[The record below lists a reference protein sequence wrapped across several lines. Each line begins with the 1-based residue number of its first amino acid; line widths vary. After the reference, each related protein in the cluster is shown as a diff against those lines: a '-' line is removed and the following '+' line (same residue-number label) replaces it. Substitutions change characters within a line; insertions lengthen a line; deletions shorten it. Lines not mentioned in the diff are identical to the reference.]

1 MLNNKQ
7 STRQQVTKKQAICKC
22 SEDNTNY
29 CCSEQDHQF
38 KTGCF
43 KTWNIY
49 SWSQDDIVTLLVTCV
64 YICLHVYIL
73 QNQSNEAR
81 IRELEDLLRKEKEA
95 RSIERDTLTTE
106 VDRLRKAVDD
116 QLMEYRDL
124 MDMKIQL
131 DAEISAYRKLLESEE
146 TR

>member
-1 MLNNKQ
+1 MQWRQYELLLFWTRPPVQDGMLQ
-7 STRQQVTKKQAICKC
+7 
-22 SEDNTNY
+22 
-29 CCSEQDHQF
+29 
-38 KTGCF
+38 
-43 KTWNIY
+43 TWNIY
-49 SWSQDDIVTLLVTCV
+49 SWSQDDIVMLLVTCV

>member
-1 MLNNKQ
+1 M
-7 STRQQVTKKQAICKC
+7 
-22 SEDNTNY
+22 
-29 CCSEQDHQF
+29 
-38 KTGCF
+38 
-43 KTWNIY
+43 
-49 SWSQDDIVTLLVTCV
+49 
-64 YICLHVYIL
+64 YIL

>member
-7 STRQQVTKKQAICKC
+7 STRQQVTKKQPSA
-22 SEDNTNY
+22 NAV
-29 CCSEQDHQF
+29 
-38 KTGCF
+38 KTIRSTAVLN
-43 KTWNIY
+43 KTTSSRRMLQTWNIY

-106 VDRLRKAVDD
+106 IDRLRKAVDD

>member
-1 MLNNKQ
+1 MQWRQYEVLLFWTRPPVQDGMLQ
-7 STRQQVTKKQAICKC
+7 
-22 SEDNTNY
+22 
-29 CCSEQDHQF
+29 
-38 KTGCF
+38 
-43 KTWNIY
+43 TWNIY

-106 VDRLRKAVDD
+106 IDRLRKAVDD

>member
-1 MLNNKQ
+1 MQWRQYELLLFW
-7 STRQQVTKKQAICKC
+7 TRPPV
-22 SEDNTNY
+22 
-29 CCSEQDHQF
+29 QDGILQ
-38 KTGCF
+38 
-43 KTWNIY
+43 TWNIY
-49 SWSQDDIVTLLVTCV
+49 TWSQGDIVTLLVTCV